1 MAGVGSQGVVDYTN
15 TTSASATGVVAT
27 GDVGGATVVAYVN
40 PAPPVSAY
48 IQTLSGLNITTLSG
62 AYIVTE

>member
-1 MAGVGSQGVVDYTN
+1 MAEVGTRGVVDYTN

-27 GDVGGATVVAYVN
+27 GGIGDRTVVAYPN
-40 PAPPVSAY
+40 PPENAFL
-48 IQTLSGLNITTLSG
+48 QTLSSLYLVTLSG